1 MIAAGSSASRAILR
15 FIALAPVPPVLGI
28 GLIWLFWVFAYVSI
42 PVFFPFLAYA
52 EACSPIG
59 IRGAPTIFHET
70 GWYWSAAYLVLIVG
84 TTAAVT
90 FRQSYVLSLA
100 ALVPITILYGAITH
114 GVLYLLGFCYW
125 LDSP

>member
-1 MIAAGSSASRAILR
+1 
-15 FIALAPVPPVLGI
+15 
-28 GLIWLFWVFAYVSI
+28 VSI

-59 IRGAPTIFHET
+59 IRGAPTIFDGT
-70 GWYWSAAYLVLIVG
+70 AWYWSAGYLTLIVA

-90 FRQSYVLSLA
+90 FRRSYLLSLA
-100 ALVPITILYGAITH
+100 ALVPITILYSALTH
-114 GVLYLLGFCYW
+114 GLLFVLGFCYW